1 MGGDAKGDKLFFLH
15 TFLWVFAPWSLVGL
29 ISFFYYRK
37 IKRLTALTRAVLV
50 VTAVFAL
57 VVGFSSFKLPH
68 YLNVILPLTSL
79 WIVGLATHDKDIF
92 LMVGKWVERGMW
104 SLIGLFAGM
113 LLIWWFPDQS
123 ILFWVGLVIYLAILF
138 YLIKIR
144 TGNQTTLQ
152 IVRLSAT
159 TLVIFWML
167 NSGFYPSLLKYQAGN
182 VLAEREEVQHIKDLI
197 YSLDGFYSSSFY
209 FYRKELRKEVG
220 QEKMP
225 HEVKSVVMDKRQMN
239 AFLQLND
246 GWKMKNSTRDYEI
259 TKLDLKFLDR
269 EKRNDHCNEV
279 IIMTRN

>member
-1 MGGDAKGDKLFFLH
+1 
-15 TFLWVFAPWSLVGL
+15 
-29 ISFFYYRK
+29 
-37 IKRLTALTRAVLV
+37 
-50 VTAVFAL
+50 
-57 VVGFSSFKLPH
+57 
-68 YLNVILPLTSL
+68 
-79 WIVGLATHDKDIF
+79 
-92 LMVGKWVERGMW
+92 MW

-144 TGNQTTLQ
+144 TGNQTSLQ
-152 IVRLSAT
+152 IMRLSAA

-182 VLAEREEVQHIKDLI
+182 VLAEREEVQHIKNPI

-220 QEKMP
+220 LEKMRD
-225 HEVKSVVMDKRQMN
+225 EVNSVIMDKRQMSE
-239 AFLQLND
+239 FLQLND
-246 GWKMKNSTRDYEI
+246 GWRIKNSNLDYEI

-279 IIMTRN
+279 IVMTRN